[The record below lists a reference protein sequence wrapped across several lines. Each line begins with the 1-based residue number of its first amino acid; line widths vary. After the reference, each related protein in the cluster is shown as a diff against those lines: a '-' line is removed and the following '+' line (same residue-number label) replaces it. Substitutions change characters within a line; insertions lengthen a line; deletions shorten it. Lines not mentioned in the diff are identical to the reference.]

1 MENLLNKY
9 PHIKFK
15 TNWELKPLMY
25 YMLGECN
32 SLIKA
37 INNTA
42 IRPDYLTKLHS
53 IALIKGAQATTAI
66 EGNTLSIEDIEKIQN
81 GNKLPPSKEYLQ
93 IEIENILNAFNE
105 ILKIVIVEKKTR
117 LIGPELLL
125 NFHKMVGKNLGEH
138 FEAVPGKFRNNNVIV
153 GNYKAPNYQDVEE
166 LINNFCEWMRKE
178 FKYENNQTFIDAVIQ
193 AIVAHIYIAWIHPFS
208 DGNGRTARL
217 LEFYLLL
224 RAGVPDIASHVL
236 SNFYNITRSEYYRQI
251 EASTKNR
258 DVTNFILY
266 ALQGFRDG
274 LNEVLETI
282 QENQLLI
289 TWRNYIF
296 GIFESKMTIGK
307 TRQAN
312 KRRRNLIL
320 DIPYDKYLTM
330 EEILNSKSWI
340 IKDYSVLSE
349 RSFLRDLDELVEL
362 GLLDKNKTGFRAKI
376 EILKKFMAVQLAK

>member
-1 MENLLNKY
+1 
-9 PHIKFK
+9 
-15 TNWELKPLMY
+15 
-25 YMLGECN
+25 
-32 SLIKA
+32 
-37 INNTA
+37 
-42 IRPDYLTKLHS
+42 
-53 IALIKGAQATTAI
+53 
-66 EGNTLSIEDIEKIQN
+66 
-81 GNKLPPSKEYLQ
+81 LQ

-125 NFHKMVGKNLGEH
+125 NLHKMVGKNLGEH

>member
-1 MENLLNKY
+1 METLINKY

-15 TNWELKPLMY
+15 TNWNLTPSIY

-37 INNTA
+37 ITNTA
-42 IRPDYLTKLHS
+42 IRPEYLKTLHS

-66 EGNTLSIEDIEKIQN
+66 EGNTLSIEDIEKIQQ

-93 IEIENILNAFNE
+93 TEVENILEAFNN
-105 ILKIVIVEKKTR
+105 ILKQVVVGKKTM
-117 LIGPELLL
+117 LINPELIQ
-125 NFHKMVGKNLGEH
+125 NFHKMVGKNLGKH
-138 FEAVPGKFRNNNVIV
+138 FEAVPGKFRNNNVVV
-153 GNYKAPNYQDVEE
+153 GSYKAPDNKDVEK
-166 LINNFCEWMRKE
+166 LVNNLCNWMRVE
-178 FKYENNQTFIDAVIQ
+178 FKYEKDQTFIEAVIQ
-193 AIVAHIYIAWIHPFS
+193 AIVTHIYIAWIHPFS

-236 SNFYNITRSEYYRQI
+236 TNFYNITRSEYYRQI
-251 EASTKNR
+251 ETSTKNR
-258 DVTNFILY
+258 DITNFITY
-266 ALQGFRDG
+266 AIQGFRDG
-274 LNEVLETI
+274 LNEVMETI

-296 GIFESKMTIGK
+296 GIFEEKMTAGK

-320 DIPYDKYLTM
+320 ELPHDKYLAADV
-330 EEILNSKSWI
+330 ILNSKSWI

-349 RSFLRDLDELVEL
+349 RSFQRDLDELVEL
-362 GLLDKNKTGFRAKI
+362 GLLDKNKNGYRAKI
-376 EILKKFMAVQLAK
+376 ELLKKFMALQLAK